1 MRPRFRHV
9 DCALSIRQLMAN
21 DQNDVDEAVGHEI
34 LGVKREF

>member
-9 DCALSIRQLMAN
+9 GFALSIRQLMTN

-34 LGVKREF
+34 LGIEREV